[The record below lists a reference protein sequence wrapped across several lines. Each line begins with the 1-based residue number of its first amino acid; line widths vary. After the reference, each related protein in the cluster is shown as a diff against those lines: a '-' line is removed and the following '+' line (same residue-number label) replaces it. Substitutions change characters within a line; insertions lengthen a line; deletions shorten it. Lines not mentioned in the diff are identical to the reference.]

1 MIRKFS
7 NALRKFTR
15 DERGNNLIA
24 YALILGAVGIAGAG
38 YLANVSTSLKAGLNN
53 QGAKLAQTAGTTWT
67 TPGSPTATSPTS
79 PTITPTPGTPT
90 SGTPTTGSGS
100 GSGKGKGKG
109 KK

>member
-7 NALRKFTR
+7 TALRRFTR
-15 DERGNNLIA
+15 NQRGNNLIA
-24 YALILGAVGIAGAG
+24 YALILGAIGVAGAG

-67 TPGSPTATSPTS
+67 TPGSPTATSPSS
-79 PTITPTPGTPT
+79 PTTPTPGTPT

-100 GSGKGKGKG
+100 GKGKGKG
-109 KK
+109 RK